1 MRSFIW
7 MMFLSVSTLFAHSVE
22 HEFHDG
28 AMAVK
33 LLLGSE
39 PASFAPYTL
48 YAPNA
53 SLPFQEGQ
61 SDKNGIVAFVPDRAG
76 MWKIVATPGSD
87 HGGHQFNILFE
98 VNDQQ
103 VMVWNSAPL
112 FTRYAQVIS
121 GISLIIGFFGM
132 VMAWKFRK
140 RLNKEKSA

>member
-1 MRSFIW
+1 MRSFVF
-7 MMFLSVSTLFAHSVE
+7 MMLLSVSSLLAHSVE

-33 LLLGSE
+33 LLLGSD
-39 PASFAPYTL
+39 PASFSPYTL

-76 MWKIVATPGSD
+76 MWKLVATPGSD

-98 VNDQQ
+98 VNEHQI
-103 VMVWNSAPL
+103 MVWDSAPL

-121 GISLIIGFFGM
+121 GISLIIGFFGIM
-132 VMAWKFRK
+132 MAWKTRSK
-140 RLNKEKSA
+140 IKKERA

>member
-1 MRSFIW
+1 MRSFVF
-7 MMFLSVSTLFAHSVE
+7 MMLLSVSSLLAHSVE

-33 LLLGSE
+33 LLLGSDL
-39 PASFAPYTL
+39 ASFSPYTL

-76 MWKIVATPGSD
+76 MWKLVATPGSD

-98 VNDQQ
+98 VNEHQ
-103 VMVWNSAPL
+103 VVVWDSAPL

-121 GISLIIGFFGM
+121 GISLIIGFFGIM
-132 VMAWKFRK
+132 MAWKTRSK
-140 RLNKEKSA
+140 IKKERA

>member
-1 MRSFIW
+1 MRSFVF
-7 MMFLSVSTLFAHSVE
+7 MMLLSVSSLLAHSVE

-33 LLLGSE
+33 LLLGSD
-39 PASFAPYTL
+39 PASFSPYTL

-76 MWKIVATPGSD
+76 MWKLVATPGSD
-87 HGGHQFNILFE
+87 HGGHQFNISFE
-98 VNDQQ
+98 VNDHQ
-103 VMVWNSAPL
+103 VMVWDSAPL

-121 GISLIIGFFGM
+121 GISLIIGFFGIM
-132 VMAWKFRK
+132 MAWKTRSK
-140 RLNKEKSA
+140 IKEERA

>member
-1 MRSFIW
+1 MRSFVF
-7 MMFLSVSTLFAHSVE
+7 MMLLSVSSLLAHSVE

-28 AMAVK
+28 AMVVK
-33 LLLGSE
+33 LLLGSD
-39 PASFAPYTL
+39 PASFSPYTL

-76 MWKIVATPGSD
+76 MWKLVATPGSD

-98 VNDQQ
+98 VNEHQ
-103 VMVWNSAPL
+103 VMVWDSAPL

-121 GISLIIGFFGM
+121 GISLIIGFFGIM
-132 VMAWKFRK
+132 MAWKTRSK
-140 RLNKEKSA
+140 IKKERA

>member
-1 MRSFIW
+1 MRSLIVAI
-7 MMFLSVSTLFAHSVE
+7 FLSISSLFAHSVE

-61 SDKNGIVAFVPDRAG
+61 SDKNGIVAFMPDRAG
-76 MWKIVATPGSD
+76 MWKLVATPGSD
-87 HGGHQFNILFE
+87 HGGHQFNITFE
-98 VNDQQ
+98 VNDQK

-112 FTRYAQVIS
+112 FTRYTQVIT
-121 GISLIIGFFGM
+121 GISLIIGLFGM
-132 VMAWKFRK
+132 LLAWKSRRK
-140 RLNKEKSA
+140 RKSA

>member
-1 MRSFIW
+1 
-7 MMFLSVSTLFAHSVE
+7 MFLSISSLFAHSVE

-61 SDKNGIVAFVPDRAG
+61 SDKNGIVAFMPDRAG
-76 MWKIVATPGSD
+76 MWKLVATPGSD
-87 HGGHQFNILFE
+87 HGGHQFNITFE
-98 VNDQQ
+98 VNDKN
-103 VMVWNSAPL
+103 VKVWDSAPL
-112 FTRYAQVIS
+112 YARYTQVIT
-121 GISLIIGFFGM
+121 GISLIIGLFGILL
-132 VMAWKFRK
+132 AWKSR
-140 RLNKEKSA
+140 RVSKE

>member
-1 MRSFIW
+1 MRSLIVA
-7 MMFLSVSTLFAHSVE
+7 MFLSISSLFAHSVE

-61 SDKNGIVAFVPDRAG
+61 SDKNGIVAFMPDRAG
-76 MWKIVATPGSD
+76 MWKLVATPGSD
-87 HGGHQFNILFE
+87 HGGHQFNITFE
-98 VNDQQ
+98 VNDKN
-103 VMVWNSAPL
+103 VKVWDSAPL
-112 FTRYAQVIS
+112 FARYTQVIT
-121 GISLIIGFFGM
+121 GISLIIGLFGM
-132 VMAWKFRK
+132 LLAWKSRRVSK
-140 RLNKEKSA
+140 G

>member
-1 MRSFIW
+1 MRSLIVA
-7 MMFLSVSTLFAHSVE
+7 MFLSISSLFAHSVE

-61 SDKNGIVAFVPDRAG
+61 SDKNGIVAFMPDRAG
-76 MWKIVATPGSD
+76 MWKLVATPGSD
-87 HGGHQFNILFE
+87 HGGHQFNITFE
-98 VNDQQ
+98 VNDQK

-112 FTRYAQVIS
+112 FTRYTQVIT
-121 GISLIIGFFGM
+121 GISLIIGLFGILL
-132 VMAWKFRK
+132 AWKSRGK
-140 RLNKEKSA
+140 RKSA